1 MRTASTLVGAPRAP
15 DIDAQQRGRRRLS
28 SSTNTPANHDH
39 VPRTVTPTQT
49 LLDRR
54 RPAALPQNRSHL
66 THGTCRSAP
75 LTLGRSLSIGEE
87 EGWSAWS
94 SGRRSGGCV
103 GSMGCRVE
111 RSVGGPGCT
120 GIRSRGCWA
129 SAPPRYERRPAG
141 SKLDSFKEWVCEQLV
156 SDPRMPSQRLREMAT
171 ELGYEGGKS
180 IFDE

>member
-66 THGTCRSAP
+66 THGTCRSA
-75 LTLGRSLSIGEE
+75 LTGSTVQVGQRGWGHRPWFGRV
-87 EGWSAWS
+87 
-94 SGRRSGGCV
+94 R
-103 GSMGCRVE
+103 
-111 RSVGGPGCT
+111 
-120 GIRSRGCWA
+120 
-129 SAPPRYERRPAG
+129 
-141 SKLDSFKEWVCEQLV
+141 
-156 SDPRMPSQRLREMAT
+156 RLRRAT
-171 ELGYEGGKS
+171 ERADDPVDR
-180 IFDE
+180 F